1 MPKTQRQRRGEIV
14 RDLRRFGKT
23 TIPQADFDR
32 VLENHD
38 VTNPGAI
45 KDYIRKLEEGN
56 YLTRVKGGFR
66 LTNESMKAGTIT
78 IRVTPSQHTA
88 SVAAGLTAALHQ
100 FGPLATMELVG

>member
-1 MPKTQRQRRGEIV
+1 MAKTQKQRRGEIV
-14 RDLRRFGKT
+14 KDLRRYGKT
-23 TIPQADFDR
+23 MIPDAEFKR
-32 VLENHD
+32 VLEDND
-38 VTNPGAI
+38 VTNPVAT
-45 KDYIRKLEEGN
+45 KEYIRKLEEGN
-56 YLTRVKGGFR
+56 YLTRVEGGFR